1 MCKCEESNNQ
11 INRESDD
18 VIEHVR
24 TKFTSRLWF
33 SFPYHESQL
42 FWETYK
48 KIYVSWDKIV
58 EVLFLAIDLWSRI
71 WLFCL
76 LINFLNFAFTKI
88 CIKAKMPGIDDF
100 HKKKRNSDKL
110 ISRFVRAHTRSHYSI
125 EENWGHIPFNVINDH

>member
-76 LINFLNFAFTKI
+76 LINFHNFASKYTNFDI
-88 CIKAKMPGIDDF
+88 LLRRVDF
-100 HKKKRNSDKL
+100 YITRKKFQRIRPEHTFLSDFPIENKKCD
-110 ISRFVRAHTRSHYSI
+110 ISRAERVLLGS
-125 EENWGHIPFNVINDH
+125 